1 MINREHK
8 LPLTQQAKILQ
19 ISRSSLYYQPQPVSE
34 RDLRLM
40 NKIDKLHLEMP
51 FAGARMLR
59 GNRSKQPVLP

>member
-59 GNRSKQPVLP
+59 D